1 MDARRS
7 TYRILYRDTDSMGVL
22 YYARYLELFEHGRN
36 EWLREEGLR
45 YRDMELHDGRM
56 LPVVWSECRYRGPLR
71 FDDLALIDTVVHG
84 WTPSTLSFRHEI
96 RCEETGLLCATGGVE
111 LGCVGTEDWKPTRLP
126 AAYRELLSAR
136 VPENRGR
143 RLSSN

>member
-1 MDARRS
+1 
-7 TYRILYRDTDSMGVL
+7 
-22 YYARYLELFEHGRN
+22 
-36 EWLREEGLR
+36 
-45 YRDMELHDGRM
+45 
-56 LPVVWSECRYRGPLR
+56 
-71 FDDLALIDTVVHG
+71 
-84 WTPSTLSFRHEI
+84 
-96 RCEETGLLCATGGVE
+96 